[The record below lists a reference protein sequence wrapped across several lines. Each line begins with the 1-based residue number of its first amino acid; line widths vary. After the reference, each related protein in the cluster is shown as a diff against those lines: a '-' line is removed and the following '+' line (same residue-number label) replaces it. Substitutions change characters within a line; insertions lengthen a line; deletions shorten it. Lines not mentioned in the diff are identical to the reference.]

1 MFGCNNEYFYKFL
14 SSWFCLTSFYL
25 IYKKPK
31 KIFLKSILEV
41 NKMKSLIIIL
51 FIIIS
56 VNSFAQLQDSPTR
69 LMTSTEIED
78 MVKLALSDA
87 NVLAKKQELENA
99 GYQYVPS
106 NTIGGIRDDGAAVI
120 NLGFNKGDVTLT
132 THIMYAK
139 NGSQVYVTFFE
150 ANIDGSTG
158 QLGNLEAYELVN
170 GGQRGANK
178 FAPTENVLGC
188 WAGGCAGALLACLA
202 SNCGYW
208 ACWGLVC
215 AGSGLGCWVSS
226 WF

>member
-1 MFGCNNEYFYKFL
+1 
-14 SSWFCLTSFYL
+14 
-25 IYKKPK
+25 
-31 KIFLKSILEV
+31 
-41 NKMKSLIIIL
+41 MKSLILVL
-51 FIIIS
+51 FLIFS
-56 VNSFAQLQDSPTR
+56 SNLFSQLQDSPTR
-69 LMTSTEIED
+69 LMTNTEIED

-87 NVLAKKQELENA
+87 NVLAKKQELENK

-106 NTIGGIRDDGAAVI
+106 NTIGAIRDDGASVI

-150 ANIDGSTG
+150 ANINSTNG
-158 QLGNLEAYELVN
+158 ELGNMEAYELIN

-178 FAPTENVLGC
+178 FAPSENVLAC
-188 WAGGCAGALLACLA
+188 WAAGCTAALVGCIA

-208 ACWGLVC
+208 ACWGLWC
-215 AGSGLGCWVSS
+215 AGSGLGCWVAS